1 MQVPSRTA
9 FRFSV
14 DVRARLP
21 ILLVQ
26 SWFRLDF
33 YANMFFLYMFRCSMC
48 FASTGDGWKENVT
61 PNSFFVGTRSES
73 RELSDWRVRLTPSGK
88 YFSNLYDDTF
98 SGMEWQLAV
107 WRRRC
112 DASSKYVPRPRRA
125 PFKVESTCFH
135 LSRCPLLL
143 HLSPPPSSPVLLS
156 SLSLLFMAEF
166 KRGSWGGKEGGR
178 SGQSRRVEGRE
189 QGPKGNAGG

>member
-1 MQVPSRTA
+1 MQVPSRIA

-61 PNSFFVGTRSES
+61 PNSFFVGTRSKS
-73 RELSDWRVRLTPSGK
+73 RELSDWRVRLTPNGK

-143 HLSPPPSSPVLLS
+143 HLSPPPSPVLLS
-156 SLSLLFMAEF
+156 SLSRFYSWLSSKEA
-166 KRGSWGGKEGGR
+166 RGEGRREGGPG
-178 SGQSRRVEGRE
+178 SPAE
-189 QGPKGNAGG
+189 